1 MNNGLSLIK
10 IISGLSKT
18 LNIAREVIPIYKQVK
33 PIISNSGKLLSGL
46 NNFSLNKQKNDNNN
60 NNNTSTTELKQITN
74 NNPVFFQ

>member
-60 NNNTSTTELKQITN
+60 TSTTELKKITN